1 MRFREPAAGAEARAP
16 VIGIVGCGRM
26 GTALAETFA
35 AQRRPVLL
43 ASRDGRSASGLAER
57 LPGARAGGLE
67 RVAREADIV
76 ALASPLA
83 AIQAEIAP
91 RIRAHVV
98 GKPVIDMSNPCG
110 HDLLGHGSAAEL
122 IARLLPGGAVVK
134 AFNCL
139 SARQLAGVARGGVT
153 LTVPIAGDD
162 PRAKQVVRSIIEPA
176 GLDVADAG
184 GLPGSRW
191 IEALAQLLMRLEKQP
206 GLGDAVGFRLL
217 RLTACETTWTRP

>member
-1 MRFREPAAGAEARAP
+1 MRFSESGAVPEARAP

-35 AQRRPVLL
+35 AQRRPLLL
-43 ASRDGRSASGLAER
+43 ASRGGGSASGLAER
-57 LPGARAGGLE
+57 LPGARAGSLE

-83 AIQAEIAP
+83 AIHAEIAP

-98 GKPVIDMSNPCG
+98 GKPVIDMSNPGG

-122 IARLLPGGAVVK
+122 IACLLPGGAVVK

-139 SARQLAGVARGGVT
+139 SARQLAGVAHNGVT
-153 LTVPIAGDD
+153 LTVPIAGDH
-162 PRAKQVVRSIIEPA
+162 PRAKEAVRSIAESA

-184 GLPGSRW
+184 DLPGSRW

-217 RLTACETTWTRP
+217 RLTACEAAWTRP